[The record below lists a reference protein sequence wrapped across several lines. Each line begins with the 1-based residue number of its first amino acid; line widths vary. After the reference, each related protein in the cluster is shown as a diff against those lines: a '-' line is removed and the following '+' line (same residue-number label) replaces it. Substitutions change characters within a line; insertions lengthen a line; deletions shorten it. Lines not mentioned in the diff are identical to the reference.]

1 MPKISGYAKKFK
13 VIDGD
18 KDKINKLTPSCID
31 DEKLLEKCKA
41 NWTKIEDLENIK
53 LNALPVYD
61 DIKTKIR
68 TYVDNVYTNV
78 SGLNVPE
85 DDTECDSLTVF
96 SSDFLLVYENK
107 YYLQTY
113 LDNCAYNIVNKQMTD
128 YLDENIFED

>member
-1 MPKISGYAKKFK
+1 MPKIIGYAKKFK

-18 KDKINKLTPSCID
+18 KDKINKLTPFCID

-53 LNALPVYD
+53 LNALPIYD

-78 SGLNVPE
+78 RGLMCQKMIQN
-85 DDTECDSLTVF
+85 TTLLQS
-96 SSDFLLVYENK
+96 FLLIF
-107 YYLQTY
+107 YLYMKT
-113 LDNCAYNIVNKQMTD
+113 NIICKH
-128 YLDENIFED
+128 I